1 MDVCFRGVFKLL
13 ESVLLFTPYR
23 KLCPGYTGEI
33 MEKNGF
39 FNYHESLP
47 FFFFLLFLAISAAP
61 LEKKKEKKKKQKSRC
76 NAAHSATLYGS
87 FRRFNIHSCYHYCY
101 LQEKSRQTSISF
113 FRFQSFDHKSY
124 DSSWF

>member
-47 FFFFLLFLAISAAP
+47 FFFLLFLAISAAP
-61 LEKKKEKKKKQKSRC
+61 LEKKRKEKETKKPLQCRTFR
-76 NAAHSATLYGS
+76 NVIWQFPQIQYTLVLS
-87 FRRFNIHSCYHYCY
+87 LLLFTREI
-101 LQEKSRQTSISF
+101 TS
-113 FRFQSFDHKSY
+113 D
-124 DSSWF
+124 